1 MSNVIVWALSTGL
14 VTGAVW
20 AAILIYRHQ
29 RRLPPPTDQ
38 REVEAMRRRLEELE
52 NVAHRL
58 TEAEERLDFTEHL
71 LMKKREEETTAREE
85 D

>member
-1 MSNVIVWALSTGL
+1 MSNVIVWALTTGL
-14 VTGAVW
+14 VTGAIW
-20 AAILIYRHQ
+20 ATILIYRRQ
-29 RRLPPPTDQ
+29 RRLPRATDQ

-52 NVAHRL
+52 NVAQRL

-71 LMKKREEETTAREE
+71 LMQKREEKTTRREE